1 MAIAGTEG
9 RRGPLSMTNER
20 ECNEAPTG
28 NVALVT
34 GASRGVGRGIAL
46 GLLAAGFRV
55 YGSGRSIDQT
65 DLPREIR
72 RLRCDHL
79 KDEETARVFE
89 AIRSECGGLDL
100 LVNCAWG
107 GYEKMF
113 EGGAF
118 TWPAP
123 FWDQPPHRWTGMMD
137 AGVRAAF
144 VCSAHAA
151 RMMTPRHRGLI
162 INISFW
168 SAQRHLGNTIYGIAK
183 AATDKMTSDMA
194 VELKPFAIPV
204 ISLYPG
210 LVRTEAVLA
219 AAKSGTFDL
228 STSESPEFI
237 GRVINALFH
246 DPNLM
251 ARTGQVL
258 VAAAV
263 AKEFGVLDID
273 GSSPPALTLADI

>member
-1 MAIAGTEG
+1 
-9 RRGPLSMTNER
+9 MTNHLPYE
-20 ECNEAPTG
+20 EASTG

-34 GASRGVGRGIAL
+34 GASRGVGRGVAL
-46 GLLAAGFRV
+46 SLLASGFRV
-55 YGSGRSIDQT
+55 YGSARTIDEA

-79 KDEETARVFE
+79 NDDATAE
-89 AIRSECGGLDL
+89 AFGVIRSENRGLDL

-107 GYEKMF
+107 GYEKMV
-113 EGGAF
+113 EDGTF
-118 TWPAP
+118 TWAAP
-123 FWDQPPHRWTGMMD
+123 FWEQPAHRWTGMMD
-137 AGVRAAF
+137 AGVRTAF
-144 VCSAHAA
+144 MCSAHAA
-151 RMMTPRHRGLI
+151 RMMTPRRRGLI
-162 INISFW
+162 VNISFW
-168 SAQRHLGNTIYGIAK
+168 AAQRHLGNTIYGIAK

-194 VELKPFAIPV
+194 VELKPFGIPV
-204 ISLYPG
+204 VSLYPG
-210 LVRTEAVLA
+210 LVRTESVLA
-219 AAKSGTFDL
+219 AAKSGVFDI

-263 AKEFGVLDID
+263 AKEFGVVDVD

>member
-1 MAIAGTEG
+1 MASIEG
-9 RRGPLSMTNER
+9 GA
-20 ECNEAPTG
+20 EAPAAH
-28 NVALVT
+28 VALVT
-34 GASRGVGRGIAL
+34 GASRGVGRGIAIS
-46 GLLAAGFRV
+46 LLAAGFQV
-55 YGSGRSIDQT
+55 YGSGRSIDQA
-65 DLPREIR
+65 DLPPEIR

-89 AIRSECGGLDL
+89 TIRSECGRLDL

-107 GYEKMF
+107 GYEKMV

-118 TWPAP
+118 TWAAP
-123 FWDQPPHRWTGMMD
+123 FWEQPPHRWAAMMD

-144 VCSAHAA
+144 MCSAHAA
-151 RMMTPRHRGLI
+151 RMMTPLRRGVI

-183 AATDKMTSDMA
+183 SATDKMTSDTA
-194 VELKPFAIPV
+194 VELKPFTVPV

-210 LVRTEAVLA
+210 LVRTESVLA
-219 AAKSGTFDL
+219 AAESGAFDL

-237 GRVINALFH
+237 GRVINALFQ

-263 AKEFGVLDID
+263 AKEFGVVDID
-273 GSSPPALTLADI
+273 GSSPPALTLEDL

>member
-1 MAIAGTEG
+1 
-9 RRGPLSMTNER
+9 MTNER
-20 ECNEAPTG
+20 ERNEAPTG

-34 GASRGVGRGIAL
+34 GASRGVGRGIAR

-55 YGSGRSIDQT
+55 YGTGRSIDQA
-65 DLPREIR
+65 DLPQEIR

-79 KDEETARVFE
+79 NDEETARVFE
-89 AIRSECGGLDL
+89 TIRSESGRLDL

-107 GYEKMF
+107 GYEKMV

-194 VELKPFAIPV
+194 VELKPFAVPV

-210 LVRTEAVLA
+210 LVRTEAVVA
-219 AAKSGTFDL
+219 AAKSGAFDL

-258 VAAAV
+258 IAAAV

-273 GSSPPALTLADI
+273 GSSPPALTLKDIGLEG

>member
-1 MAIAGTEG
+1 MAGSTSND
-9 RRGPLSMTNER
+9 RKRS
-20 ECNEAPTG
+20 EAQTG
-28 NVALVT
+28 SVALVT

-55 YGSGRSIDQT
+55 YGSGRSIEQA

-79 KDEETARVFE
+79 QDEETAGVFE
-89 AIRSECGGLDL
+89 TIRSECGSLDL

-107 GYEKMF
+107 GYEKMV

-118 TWPAP
+118 TWAAP
-123 FWDQPPHRWTGMMD
+123 FWEQPPHRWTGMMD
-137 AGVRAAF
+137 AGVRAAY

-151 RMMTPRHRGLI
+151 RMMTPRQRGLI

-168 SAQRHLGNTIYGIAK
+168 AAQRHLGNTIYGIAK

-194 VELKPFAIPV
+194 VELKPFDIPV

-210 LVRTEAVLA
+210 LVRTESVLA
-219 AAKSGTFDL
+219 AAKSGMFDL

-263 AKEFGVLDID
+263 AKEFGVVDID
-273 GSSPPALTLADI
+273 GSSPPALTLGDI

>member
-1 MAIAGTEG
+1 
-9 RRGPLSMTNER
+9 MTDDRER
-20 ECNEAPTG
+20 KEAPAG

-55 YGSGRSIDQT
+55 YGTGRSIDQA
-65 DLPREIR
+65 DLPQQIR

-79 KDEETARVFE
+79 KDEETVRVFE
-89 AIRSECGGLDL
+89 AIRSDTGRLDL

-107 GYEKMF
+107 GYERMV
-113 EGGAF
+113 EDGVF
-118 TWPAP
+118 TWAAP
-123 FWDQPPHRWTGMMD
+123 FWEQPPHRWTGMMD

-144 VCSAHAA
+144 VCSARAA
-151 RMMTPRHRGLI
+151 GMMTPRQSGLI

-168 SAQRHLGNTIYGIAK
+168 AAQRHLGNTIYGIAK

-194 VELKPFAIPV
+194 VELKPFDIPV

-219 AAKSGTFDL
+219 AAKSGAFDL

-251 ARTGQVL
+251 SRTGQVL

-263 AKEFGVLDID
+263 AKEFGVLDTD

>member
-1 MAIAGTEG
+1 MVEHG
-9 RRGPLSMTNER
+9 
-20 ECNEAPTG
+20 
-28 NVALVT
+28 
-34 GASRGVGRGIAL
+34 
-46 GLLAAGFRV
+46 
-55 YGSGRSIDQT
+55 Q
-65 DLPREIR
+65 
-72 RLRCDHL
+72 
-79 KDEETARVFE
+79 
-89 AIRSECGGLDL
+89 
-100 LVNCAWG
+100 
-107 GYEKMF
+107 
-113 EGGAF
+113 F
-118 TWPAP
+118 TWAAP
-123 FWDQPPHRWTGMMD
+123 FWEQPPHRWTRMMD
-137 AGVRAAF
+137 AGVCAAF

-151 RMMTPRHRGLI
+151 RIMTPQRRSVI

-183 AATDKMTSDMA
+183 AATDKMTSDAA
-194 VELKPFAIPV
+194 VELKPFAVPV

-219 AAKSGTFDL
+219 AAEGGVFDL

-263 AKEFGVLDID
+263 AKEFGVLDIH
-273 GSSPPALTLADI
+273 GSPPPALTLGDI

>member
-1 MAIAGTEG
+1 
-9 RRGPLSMTNER
+9 MTNDHR
-20 ECNEAPTG
+20 RSEAQTE

-55 YGSGRSIDQT
+55 YGSGRSIDKA
-65 DLPREIR
+65 DLPPEIR

-79 KDEETARVFE
+79 EDDQTAGVFE
-89 AIRSECGGLDL
+89 KIRSESGGLDL

-107 GYEKMF
+107 GYEKMV
-113 EGGAF
+113 EDGAF
-118 TWPAP
+118 TWAAP
-123 FWDQPPHRWTGMMD
+123 FWEQPAHRWTGMMD

-144 VCSAHAA
+144 MCSAHAA
-151 RMMTPRHRGLI
+151 RTMTPRHRGVI
-162 INISFW
+162 VNISFW
-168 SAQRHLGNTIYGIAK
+168 AAQRHLGNTIYGIAK

-194 VELKPFAIPV
+194 VELKPFGIPV

-210 LVRTEAVLA
+210 LVRTESVLA
-219 AAKSGTFDL
+219 AAKSGMFDL
-228 STSESPEFI
+228 SASESPEFI

-246 DPNLM
+246 DPDLM

-273 GSSPPALTLADI
+273 GSSPPAMTLGDIS

>member
-1 MAIAGTEG
+1 MTRERNEPPTE
-9 RRGPLSMTNER
+9 
-20 ECNEAPTG
+20 

-46 GLLAAGFRV
+46 SLLAAGFRV
-55 YGSGRSIDQT
+55 NGTGRSIDQA
-65 DLPREIR
+65 DLPPEIR

-79 KDEETARVFE
+79 NDEETERVFE
-89 AIRSECGGLDL
+89 AIRSECGRLDL

-107 GYEKMF
+107 GYEKMV

-123 FWDQPPHRWTGMMD
+123 FWEQPLHRWTGMMD

-144 VCSAHAA
+144 MCSAHAA

-162 INISFW
+162 INVSFW
-168 SAQRHLGNTIYGIAK
+168 SAQRHLGNTIYGMAK
-183 AATDKMTSDMA
+183 AATDKMTSDTA
-194 VELKPFAIPV
+194 VELKPFNIPV

-210 LVRTEAVLA
+210 LVRTESVLA
-219 AAKSGTFDL
+219 AAKSGAFDL
-228 STSESPEFI
+228 STSESPEFG

-251 ARTGQVL
+251 SRTGQVL
-258 VAAAV
+258 VVAAV

-273 GSSPPALTLADI
+273 GNSPPALTLSSFEKGIRGGL